1 VIYTQKIRQINIFS
15 KVFKN
20 HLYLFKCKKEIGVK
34 KRHFAKKGAK
44 WRKMT
49 KKK

>member
-1 VIYTQKIRQINIFS
+1 VIYKQINIFS

-20 HLYLFKCKKEIGVK
+20 HLYLFKVKKEIGVK

-44 WRKMT
+44 
-49 KKK
+49 